1 MKETA
6 LGLNRNMK
14 FYFCPV
20 SINMNKG
27 IDGLC
32 GFIRS
37 NLMRDPLSSEVF
49 IFMGKN
55 RKQIKLLRWENGR
68 FILYTVRLY
77 GNKRFNPQYNHEEGS
92 YYLEWEQFIKIID

>member
-1 MKETA
+1 
-6 LGLNRNMK
+6 
-14 FYFCPV
+14 
-20 SINMNKG
+20 MNKG
-27 IDGLC
+27 IDSLC

-55 RKQIKLLRWENGR
+55 RKQMKLLRWENSR
-68 FILYTVRLY
+68 FILYTVRLC
-77 GNKRFNPQYNHEEGS
+77 NKRFNPQYNHEDES

>member
-1 MKETA
+1 
-6 LGLNRNMK
+6 
-14 FYFCPV
+14 
-20 SINMNKG
+20 MNKG

-32 GFIRS
+32 GVIRS

-77 GNKRFNPQYNHEEGS
+77 GNKRFNPQYNHEEES